1 MKDRIAEILRRL
13 AFYLRRRRFESELDE
28 EMQHHLALSGPQQ
41 FGNIAKLKE
50 ESRSMWTWTIVEQF
64 AQDLR
69 YSFRA
74 MLRNKAFTALAAL
87 SLALGIGAN
96 TAIFSFTDS
105 ILLRSLPVHDPE
117 SLITVSWHIK
127 GVPFP
132 PGSREAGT
140 VVYGI
145 NGSIY
150 GDAKSGSDAVILPYP
165 AFELLH
171 NNSPAFSSV
180 FAFCAAET
188 FTVSVRGQADTASG
202 DYVTGEYFSGLGVPP
217 AAGRLLLPGDDQ
229 AGAPGAIVISSAFSQ
244 KHFGNPAEAP
254 GQTILLNNVPFT
266 IAGVTPPEFFGAAP
280 GRSPDFYLPVHSIY
294 LLEASSP
301 FGLNS
306 KWFSDQNAYWIQIMA
321 RLRPGVSLAQAQ
333 SALAARFHQ
342 WVESTAHT
350 DRQRSDLPALV
361 LQPGA
366 SGLDGLRRQ
375 FSKPLYLLMTVV
387 ALILVIACANIAN
400 LLLAREATRRREMAV
415 RLSMGAARFRLIR
428 QLLTESVLLAS
439 LGGICGVIVAFA
451 GVRFLNLLLAAS
463 PGGFIPHA
471 DVNWHVLATAAALS
485 VLTGIVF
492 GLAPAIQ
499 STRVDVTPAL
509 KEVRAGQP
517 RARRRI
523 NHANALVASQ
533 IALSLLMLVAA
544 GLFVRTL
551 GNLQSV
557 NLGFNRENL
566 LLFQMNARKAGHGD
580 ADIVAFYR
588 DLEQRFRAIPGV
600 RGVSASNR
608 PLLLAGFGQP
618 VHLPGELSNPT
629 TRLLTVAPEF
639 FSSMQIPIVRGRE
652 IDERDTATAPEIAVI
667 SEKFAHDNFGDEDPL
682 GRRLIMDGRDKREM
696 EIVGVARE
704 AHYGPLRR
712 EVPPVVYIPY
722 TQGTPKTVDVMNFVL
737 RTAGDPLLYTS
748 TVREIVRQADARV
761 PVTNIQTQNAQ
772 IDRAMN
778 QEILFAR
785 LCSGFAILG
794 LVMACVGLY
803 GTMSY
808 NVTRRTG
815 EIGIRMALGAR
826 GPSVAWMV
834 LREVLWMALAGLA
847 IGLPVAFATSK
858 LVSSFLFGM
867 KPNDPASLGL
877 AVATLIAATAIAG
890 YVPARRATR
899 IDPMT
904 ALRNE

>member
-439 LGGICGVIVAFA
+439 LG
-451 GVRFLNLLLAAS
+451 
-463 PGGFIPHA
+463 
-471 DVNWHVLATAAALS
+471 
-485 VLTGIVF
+485 
-492 GLAPAIQ
+492 
-499 STRVDVTPAL
+499 
-509 KEVRAGQP
+509 
-517 RARRRI
+517 
-523 NHANALVASQ
+523 
-533 IALSLLMLVAA
+533 
-544 GLFVRTL
+544 
-551 GNLQSV
+551 
-557 NLGFNRENL
+557 
-566 LLFQMNARKAGHGD
+566 
-580 ADIVAFYR
+580 
-588 DLEQRFRAIPGV
+588 
-600 RGVSASNR
+600 
-608 PLLLAGFGQP
+608 
-618 VHLPGELSNPT
+618 
-629 TRLLTVAPEF
+629 
-639 FSSMQIPIVRGRE
+639 
-652 IDERDTATAPEIAVI
+652 
-667 SEKFAHDNFGDEDPL
+667 
-682 GRRLIMDGRDKREM
+682 
-696 EIVGVARE
+696 
-704 AHYGPLRR
+704 
-712 EVPPVVYIPY
+712 
-722 TQGTPKTVDVMNFVL
+722 
-737 RTAGDPLLYTS
+737 
-748 TVREIVRQADARV
+748 
-761 PVTNIQTQNAQ
+761 
-772 IDRAMN
+772 
-778 QEILFAR
+778 
-785 LCSGFAILG
+785 
-794 LVMACVGLY
+794 
-803 GTMSY
+803 
-808 NVTRRTG
+808 
-815 EIGIRMALGAR
+815 
-826 GPSVAWMV
+826 
-834 LREVLWMALAGLA
+834 
-847 IGLPVAFATSK
+847 
-858 LVSSFLFGM
+858 
-867 KPNDPASLGL
+867 
-877 AVATLIAATAIAG
+877 
-890 YVPARRATR
+890 
-899 IDPMT
+899 
-904 ALRNE
+904 